1 MNKKFK
7 DKKFLITGGT
17 GFLGQVLVNKL
28 KFLNCKKIFIV
39 KHKNYDLVH
48 ETQVKRLYRKYKPD
62 IVFHL
67 AAAVGGIGINEKN
80 PGKFFYE
87 NAMMNLN
94 IIHHA
99 YLNKVEKVISTG
111 SVSSYP
117 SNTSLPFEEKNIW
130 NGYPDEINSSYGVA
144 KRIIHAHSLSYFKQY
159 KFKSILLL
167 LTNLYGPNDN
177 FNPKSSHVIA
187 ALIKKFYEGKK
198 KKKNFVEVWG
208 DGKSTRD
215 FCFVDDIVDGL
226 VLTAKS
232 YNKIS
237 PLNLGSGKEIS
248 IKTLANLIKK
258 EVGFQGKI
266 KWLKNKPSGPK
277 RRYLKILKAKQE
289 VGFNPKISIK
299 EGLKRTIS
307 WYVKNNRFI
316 K

>member
-1 MNKKFK
+1 
-7 DKKFLITGGT
+7 
-17 GFLGQVLVNKL
+17 
-28 KFLNCKKIFIV
+28 
-39 KHKNYDLVH
+39 
-48 ETQVKRLYRKYKPD
+48 
-62 IVFHL
+62 
-67 AAAVGGIGINEKN
+67 
-80 PGKFFYE
+80 
-87 NAMMNLN
+87 MNLN

-258 EVGFQGKI
+258 EVGFKGKI

>member
-1 MNKKFK
+1 MK
-7 DKKFLITGGT
+7 
-17 GFLGQVLVNKL
+17 
-28 KFLNCKKIFIV
+28 
-39 KHKNYDLVH
+39 
-48 ETQVKRLYRKYKPD
+48 ER
-62 IVFHL
+62 
-67 AAAVGGIGINEKN
+67 
-80 PGKFFYE
+80 
-87 NAMMNLN
+87 
-94 IIHHA
+94 
-99 YLNKVEKVISTG
+99 
-111 SVSSYP
+111 
-117 SNTSLPFEEKNIW
+117 
-130 NGYPDEINSSYGVA
+130 
-144 KRIIHAHSLSYFKQY
+144 
-159 KFKSILLL
+159 
-167 LTNLYGPNDN
+167 
-177 FNPKSSHVIA
+177 
-187 ALIKKFYEGKK
+187 K

-258 EVGFQGKI
+258 EVGFKGKI

-289 VGFNPKISIK
+289 IGFIPKISIK

>member
-7 DKKFLITGGT
+7 DKKFLIKGGT
-17 GFLGQVLVNKL
+17 GFLVQVLVNKL

-258 EVGFQGKI
+258 EVGFKGKI

-289 VGFNPKISIK
+289 IGFNPKISIK

>member
-198 KKKNFVEVWG
+198 RKKNFVEVWG

-258 EVGFQGKI
+258 EVGFKGKI